1 MQIKQ
6 TVTHILPEWS
16 YLTET
21 QKRSYLLIFHHAT
34 ILEEIDLIA
43 IFTYM
48 ESKICLSAAVQCYA
62 IVTVK
67 KWIK

>member
-21 QKRSYLLIFHHAT
+21 QRSYLLIFHHVT

-48 ESKICLSAAVQCYA
+48 ESKICL
-62 IVTVK
+62 
-67 KWIK
+67 